1 LLYFTKTHLY
11 LFLPYRKILSII
23 IEKSRLDF
31 FLHPAKTAIA
41 LSIYD
46 RLMKIPQFFEWDKDK
61 CQANIDKH
69 GIDFAN
75 IQAVFTNPIV
85 ERVDNRQDYGETRI
99 ILLGIIDNRVL
110 CIVYTLRGSGCRI
123 ISARRANQREPR
135 TYHQS
140 LARRLGENEG
150 SN

>member
-1 LLYFTKTHLY
+1 
-11 LFLPYRKILSII
+11 
-23 IEKSRLDF
+23 
-31 FLHPAKTAIA
+31 
-41 LSIYD
+41 
-46 RLMKIPQFFEWDKDK
+46 MKISQFFEWDEDK

-75 IQAVFTNPIV
+75 IQAVFTNPII
-85 ERVDNRQDYGETRI
+85 ERVDDCQDYGETRI

-110 CIVYTLRGSGCRI
+110 YIVYTLRGSVCRI
-123 ISARRANQREPR
+123 ISARKANQREQR

-140 LARRLGENEG
+140 LARRMGENEG

>member
-1 LLYFTKTHLY
+1 
-11 LFLPYRKILSII
+11 
-23 IEKSRLDF
+23 
-31 FLHPAKTAIA
+31 
-41 LSIYD
+41 
-46 RLMKIPQFFEWDKDK
+46 MNIPQFFEWDEDK
-61 CQANIDKH
+61 CQANIFKH

-85 ERVDNRQDYGETRI
+85 ERVDDRQDYDEVRI

-110 CIVYTLRGSGCRI
+110 CIVYTLRGSVCRI
-123 ISARRANQREPR
+123 ISGRKANQREQR

-140 LARRLGENEG
+140 LSKRLGKNEG

>member
-1 LLYFTKTHLY
+1 LIQGKKTQAT
-11 LFLPYRKILSII
+11 RS
-23 IEKSRLDF
+23 
-31 FLHPAKTAIA
+31 AIA

-46 RLMKIPQFFEWDKDK
+46 WIMKIPHFFEWDEDK

-85 ERVDNRQDYGETRI
+85 ERVDDRRDYGETRI

-110 CIVYTLRGSGCRI
+110 CIVYTLRGSVCRI
-123 ISARRANQREPR
+123 ISARMANQREQK
-135 TYHQS
+135 TYNQS
-140 LARRLGENEG
+140 VARRVGENEG

>member
-1 LLYFTKTHLY
+1 
-11 LFLPYRKILSII
+11 
-23 IEKSRLDF
+23 
-31 FLHPAKTAIA
+31 
-41 LSIYD
+41 
-46 RLMKIPQFFEWDKDK
+46 MKIPLFFEWDEDK

-85 ERVDNRQDYGETRI
+85 ERVDDRRDYGETRI

-110 CIVYTLRGSGCRI
+110 CIVYTLRGSVCRI
-123 ISARRANQREPR
+123 ISARKANQREQK
-135 TYHQS
+135 TYNQS
-140 LARRLGENEG
+140 IFRRMGKNEG

>member
-1 LLYFTKTHLY
+1 
-11 LFLPYRKILSII
+11 
-23 IEKSRLDF
+23 
-31 FLHPAKTAIA
+31 
-41 LSIYD
+41 
-46 RLMKIPQFFEWDKDK
+46 MKIPHFFEWDEDK

-85 ERVDNRQDYGETRI
+85 ERVDDRRDYGETRI

-110 CIVYTLRGSGCRI
+110 CIVCTLRGSVCRI
-123 ISARRANQREPR
+123 ISARKANQREQK
-135 TYHQS
+135 TYNQS
-140 LARRLGENEG
+140 IARRMGKNEG

>member
-1 LLYFTKTHLY
+1 
-11 LFLPYRKILSII
+11 
-23 IEKSRLDF
+23 
-31 FLHPAKTAIA
+31 
-41 LSIYD
+41 
-46 RLMKIPQFFEWDKDK
+46 MKIPQFFEWDEDK

-69 GIDFAN
+69 EIDFAN

-85 ERVDNRQDYGETRI
+85 ERVDDRQDYGEVRI
-99 ILLGIIDNRVL
+99 ILLGIIDDRVL
-110 CIVYTLRGSGCRI
+110 CIVYTLRGSVCRI